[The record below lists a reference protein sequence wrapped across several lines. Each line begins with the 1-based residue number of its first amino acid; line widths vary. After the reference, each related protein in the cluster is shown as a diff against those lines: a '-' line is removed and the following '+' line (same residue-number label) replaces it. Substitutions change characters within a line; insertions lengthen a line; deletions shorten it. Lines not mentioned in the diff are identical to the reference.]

1 MGKAEQGG
9 QRKGAA
15 HVIGHRQLSPPLLLP
30 DKDARHKV
38 QLLPKPWG
46 TETHCRALQ
55 RRPILRL
62 RRMGRADLPL
72 PQLSQRG
79 CQPGGKPPPDCG
91 PVPTGLQNAQP
102 QLSPVAHRPG
112 APEALSRQASP
123 GLKPGVQRL
132 LLRDELP
139 HRDTAL
145 HQWKLVHRSA
155 PSPNGPAWHN
165 LCPGG
170 AVYAE
175 IRRRCSCPGPAAWWC
190 RPWRGRPG
198 PQWSSCTGGS
208 GPAHCR
214 CSALWLR
221 SRQ

>member
-1 MGKAEQGG
+1 MGKSRTRRSAERGGTRHRAPPAPAAPAPPGQGRPTRCSCSRSHG
-9 QRKGAA
+9 ERRRTAERSSGVQSSGSGGWAGRISPCRSFPRGA
-15 HVIGHRQLSPPLLLP
+15 VS
-30 DKDARHKV
+30 
-38 QLLPKPWG
+38 
-46 TETHCRALQ
+46 RAEN
-55 RRPILRL
+55 RRRI
-62 RRMGRADLPL
+62 
-72 PQLSQRG
+72 
-79 CQPGGKPPPDCG
+79 G

-112 APEALSRQASP
+112 APEALSGRRHRASNQVYSASCSVMSSPTETPPCISGNLSIALPPLQTAPPVTTYAQA
-123 GLKPGVQRL
+123 
-132 LLRDELP
+132 
-139 HRDTAL
+139 
-145 HQWKLVHRSA
+145 
-155 PSPNGPAWHN
+155 GPFS
-165 LCPGG
+165 
-170 AVYAE
+170 E